1 MNTRILVVDD
11 DPNAVNLISLYL
23 KGAGWDCPSAASA
36 AEAARLL
43 QRGDISLV
51 LLDEALPQ
59 SGAVFRLCGE
69 QNALPVIMTNERDCA
84 PERIA
89 ALDRGAD
96 DYLVK
101 PFDPKEMTARVR
113 AVLRRCGVRTPR
125 VQCVELDNLS
135 IDLDRYLVT
144 YCGDTL
150 RMPPKE
156 IELLYYLASHP
167 NYVFTRE
174 QLMEAVWGFD
184 FGGTSR
190 TVDVHIKRL
199 RQKLENPEGPENP
212 WKITTV
218 WAVGYK
224 FEV

>member
-11 DPNAVNLISLYL
+11 DPNAANLISLYL
-23 KGAGWDCPSAASA
+23 KGAGWDSPTAASA

-43 QRGDISLV
+43 QRGDVSLV
-51 LLDEALPQ
+51 LLDDALPQ
-59 SGAVFRLCGE
+59 SGTVFRLCRE
-69 QNALPVIMTNERDCA
+69 LNELPVVMTNERDSA

-125 VQCVELDNLS
+125 VQCVEVENLL

-150 RMPPKE
+150 HMPPKE

-184 FGGTSR
+184 FRGTSR

-199 RQKLENPEGPENP
+199 RQKLDAPENP